1 MIGRCCIREAFS
13 QTYEN
18 LSRANR
24 IVVGGVLDELL
35 EHYDSAEM
43 RHSLINIANEKIC
56 ATQRIH
62 LNQDVVRITWMYG
75 EAPDTIVMLT
85 VASVESE

>member
-1 MIGRCCIREAFS
+1 MEEIWTKAFS

-18 LSRANR
+18 LSRADR
-24 IVVGGVLDELL
+24 IVVDGVLDQLL
-35 EHYDSAEM
+35 ERHDSAEM
-43 RHSLINIANEKIC
+43 RHSLINIANERIW
-56 ATQRIH
+56 ATKRIH

>member
-1 MIGRCCIREAFS
+1 MEEIWTKAFS

-18 LSRANR
+18 LSRADR
-24 IVVGGVLDELL
+24 IVVDGVLDELL
-35 EHYDSAEM
+35 ERHDSAEM
-43 RHSLINIANEKIC
+43 RHSLINIANEKIW

-62 LNQDVVRITWMYG
+62 LNQDVVRTTWMCG
-75 EAPDTIVMLT
+75 EAADTIVMLT